1 MKKFIILF
9 ILCAFHSVAQEKLS
23 TSAGLVLFEASI
35 PAFEEVKATNEKA
48 EVLFNIKS
56 GVLTTILHV
65 NDFKFKHDLMFRH
78 FNDNYMESDRY
89 PKAVFKGKIERFNEN
104 EITANFQEY
113 RLKGKIQIHG
123 QTRDLISVAKIRSS
137 DKGLE
142 MKMEFDLDASDFNI
156 KIPLLVRN
164 KVSNKVKVTNNFI
177 LK

>member
-35 PAFEEVKATNEKA
+35 PAFEEVKAANEKA
-48 EVLFNIKS
+48 EVLFNNKS
-56 GVLTTILHV
+56 GVLTTVLYV
-65 NDFKFKHDLMFRH
+65 EDFKFKYDLMFRH

-89 PKAVFKGKIERFNEN
+89 PKAIFKGKIERFNAS

-123 QTRDLISVAKIRSS
+123 QTRDLISIAKIRWT

-142 MKMEFDLDASDFNI
+142 MKMEFDLNASNFNI
-156 KIPLLVRN
+156 KIPALVRN